1 MQLAKRGNFALVAG
15 NLQAR
20 LRYGSINRQFGIIFR
35 TVAAL
40 TLLLG
45 LVAALGFLR
54 IEQRAERLSELTDIA
69 FLTSGMAREVTLSKD
84 NMGAFRARGY
94 DLEIIALSIG
104 SAQRAQQ
111 MNRELRSAAEAIDPT
126 WLPIV
131 EQLDVDLA
139 QLERVMEEIRDAPM
153 DVVEQES
160 FLGPRYDFID
170 STNAKIIALGEDA
183 STRVDSVA
191 TEGLGEIQALVVAM
205 VLLLLLAVGLVL
217 WTQRF
222 VARWIVE
229 PLVKISDVSARL
241 AKGETDLMIP
251 TFDREDEIGEMSR
264 SLHVMQSYALDSIE
278 KAQRTI
284 EAQAERDKRVFLIQS
299 LADKFE
305 EMIGQVAG
313 DIAATSS
320 ELNGA
325 ALLMN
330 ENAEASSHRVV
341 NATNLLDQTSEGV
354 TSAAAASDEFVLSIG
369 EISRQASS
377 SADRASKAR
386 EVTKDA
392 DRSVSALDTMANQ
405 VSAVVELISQI
416 AQRTN
421 LLALNASIE
430 AARGGEAGRGFAV
443 VASEVKELAGQTAR
457 ATEEVEAQI
466 RAIQNS
472 SSSGAISLRRISE
485 EVTELQTTATS
496 IASAVDQQSVAGQ
509 ELARSIDLAA
519 RNTEAVSADM
529 AEVSRMAVATGSAAT
544 EVLGSCNKLGQQADI
559 LRRHVTEFLT
569 HVRAA

>member
-1 MQLAKRGNFALVAG
+1 MQLDKRGNFALVAG
-15 NLQAR
+15 NLMAR

-45 LVAALGFLR
+45 LAAALGFLR

-84 NMGAFRARGY
+84 NMGAYRARGY

-205 VLLLLLAVGLVL
+205 VFLLLLAVGLVL

-229 PLVKISDVSARL
+229 PVVKISDVSARL

-369 EISRQASS
+369 EISRQASF

-386 EVTKDA
+386 EVIKDA

-466 RAIQNS
+466 RAIQDS

-485 EVTELQTTATS
+485 EVTELQSTATS

-544 EVLGSCNKLGQQADI
+544 EVLGSCNQLGQQADI